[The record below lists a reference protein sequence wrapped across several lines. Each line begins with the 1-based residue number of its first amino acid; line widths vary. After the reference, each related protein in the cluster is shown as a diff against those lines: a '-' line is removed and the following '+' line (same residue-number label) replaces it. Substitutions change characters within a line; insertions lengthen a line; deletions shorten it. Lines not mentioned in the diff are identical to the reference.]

1 MGARVRVF
9 FLVTPMKT
17 VRDMTERAP
26 RAPAPA
32 PAAATTTAD
41 YSIYDL
47 AAAMAAARKVHA
59 STRHVCKAWLLQ
71 RCNHLELSLTPRFG
85 RLQETAGDGY
95 LAREAKKEVREIEFF
110 PTTTST
116 TANHADESEFATAM
130 RRTTPFSNSSSPGGG
145 GYTAPLDLSLRL

>member
-1 MGARVRVF
+1 MGVRVRVF
-9 FLVTPMKT
+9 FLVTPMKN

-32 PAAATTTAD
+32 PAAGTTAAD

-59 STRHVCKAWLLQ
+59 SARHVCRAWLLQ
-71 RCNHLELSLTPRFG
+71 RCNHLELYLTPRFG

-110 PTTTST
+110 PAST